1 MAHVAHARGGCTE
14 SILILHHLI
23 KKTMFRHLFILMWNK
38 KKQNFLL
45 MTEMFIS
52 FLVLFA
58 VLTISVHYYRNYVK
72 PLGLDYEDVWV
83 VNYSRPL
90 KTENKDSI
98 WLFYEALQ
106 KTIKALPQVREISFT
121 SGNVPFSTF
130 TIQNGVDYKGKN
142 ITSIDWY
149 NVDDNYRNLL
159 NIKLL
164 EGRWFN
170 RQDAVAKV
178 KPVVINATLKEELF
192 GNEPALGKQYGGDEQ
207 SRVIGVVQDLKMK
220 GDYTAPGKA
229 VYNRMDTGSLG
240 SMERLLVRVTPD
252 ADIAFEGRLYK
263 ALSTAMKTA
272 NVEIEHLSDKRRN
285 MNNMSLL
292 PMIILSIVAG
302 FLIVN
307 VALGLFGVLWYN
319 ISKRRGEIGLRR
331 AVGATGRSVSLQL
344 VAEALILS
352 TFSIIAGVF
361 FAIQFPLL
369 NVFDLP
375 AGTYV
380 AAIILSV
387 LFVYLLV
394 LICAFYPGQQAA
406 AVYPAVALHED

>member
-1 MAHVAHARGGCTE
+1 
-14 SILILHHLI
+14 
-23 KKTMFRHLFILMWNK
+23 MFRHLFILMWNK

-45 MTEMFIS
+45 MTEMFVS
-52 FLVLFA
+52 FLVVFA
-58 VLTISVHYYRNYVK
+58 VLTISVYYYGNYRK
-72 PLGLDYEDVWV
+72 PIGIDYENVWI
-83 VNYSRPL
+83 VNYSNPL

-98 WLFYEALQ
+98 WLFYDALQ
-106 KTIKALPQVREISFT
+106 KAVKALPQVREISFT
-121 SGNVPFSTF
+121 SNNVPFASST
-130 TIQNGVDYKGKN
+130 IMNGVNYKGKN
-142 ITSIDWY
+142 ISSINWY
-149 NVDDNYRNLL
+149 SIDDNYQALL

-170 RQDAVAKV
+170 KQDAVARV
-178 KPVVINATLKEELF
+178 KPVVINATLREELF
-192 GNEPALGKQYGGDEQ
+192 GHEPAVGRQYGDDKE
-207 SRVIGVVQDLKMK
+207 SRVIGVVQDTKMK
-220 GDYTAPGKA
+220 GDYTLAGKA
-229 VYNRMDTGSLG
+229 VYNRIDTGSLG
-240 SMERLLVRVTPD
+240 RMEKMLVRVTPD

-263 ALSTAMKTA
+263 TLSTAMKTA
-272 NVEIEHLSDKRRN
+272 NVEIEHLADKRRN
-285 MNNMSLL
+285 MNSMSLM

-302 FLIVN
+302 FLIIN

-331 AVGATGRSVSLQL
+331 AVGATGRSVSMQL
-344 VAEALILS
+344 VVEAMILS
-352 TFSIIAGVF
+352 TFSIIVGVF
-361 FAIQFPLL
+361 FAVQFPLL

-375 AGTYV
+375 AAVYV

>member
-1 MAHVAHARGGCTE
+1 M
-14 SILILHHLI
+14 IIHHLI

-45 MTEMFIS
+45 MTEMFVS

-58 VLTISVHYYRNYVK
+58 VLTIIVHYYRNYRR
-72 PLGLDYEDVWV
+72 PAGLDPAHVWL

-90 KTENKDSI
+90 NTSNKDSLL
-98 WLFYEALQ
+98 LFYEALQ
-106 KTIKALPQVREISFT
+106 KTIKAMPQVKEISLT
-121 SGNVPFSTF
+121 SNNVPFSSS
-130 TIQNGVDYKGKN
+130 TIQSGIDYKDKKVTGVD
-142 ITSIDWY
+142 WY
-149 NVDDNYRNLL
+149 FVDDNYRRLL
-159 NIKLL
+159 NLKLL

-170 RQDAVAKV
+170 RQDAVAAT
-178 KPVVINATLKEELF
+178 KPVVINTALKEELF
-192 GNEPALGKQYGGDEQ
+192 GNEPALGKQLGGDNQ
-207 SRVIGVVQDLKMK
+207 WRVVGVVQDAKMK
-220 GDYTAPGKA
+220 GDYTVPGKA
-229 VYNRMDTGSLG
+229 AYHRIDTGGLRDIG
-240 SMERLLVRVTPD
+240 KMLIRVAPD
-252 ADIAFEGRLYK
+252 AGIAFEGRLYK
-263 ALSTAMKTA
+263 TFTTAMKTA
-272 NVEIEHLSDKRRN
+272 SVEIEHLADKRVN
-285 MNNMSLL
+285 MNRMSLM

-331 AVGATGRSVSLQL
+331 AVGATGWSVSLQL

-352 TFSIIAGVF
+352 TFSIIVGVF

-369 NVFDLP
+369 NVFDLS

-380 AAIILSV
+380 AAIVLSV

-394 LICAFYPGQQAA
+394 LICAFYPGRQAA

>member
-1 MAHVAHARGGCTE
+1 M
-14 SILILHHLI
+14 L
-23 KKTMFRHLFILMWNK
+23 RHLFILMWNK

-45 MTEMFIS
+45 MTEIFIS
-52 FLVLFA
+52 FLVVFA
-58 VLTISVHYYRNYVK
+58 VLTISVYYFGNYKK
-72 PLGLDYEDVWV
+72 PIGLDYENVWV
-83 VNYSRPL
+83 VNYSKPL
-90 KTENKDSI
+90 KTDNKDSI

-106 KTIKALPQVREISFT
+106 KAVKALPQVREISFT
-121 SGNVPFSTF
+121 SNNVPFSTS
-130 TIQNGVDYKGKN
+130 TMMNGVEYKGKKIGN
-142 ITSIDWY
+142 VNWF
-149 NVDDNYRNLL
+149 NVDDNYRDVL
-159 NIKLL
+159 NMKLL
-164 EGRWFN
+164 EGRWFSK
-170 RQDAVAKV
+170 QDAVSRL
-178 KPVVINATLKEELF
+178 KPVVISASLKEELF
-192 GNEPALGKQYGGDEQ
+192 GNEAALGKQYGDNQEL
-207 SRVIGVVQDLKMK
+207 RVIGVVEDAKMK
-220 GDYTAPGKA
+220 GDYAVPGTA
-229 VYNRMDTGSLG
+229 VFNRVDTAGLAA
-240 SMERLLVRVTPD
+240 MEKLLVRVTPD

-263 ALSTAMKTA
+263 TLSNAMKTA

-292 PMIILSIVAG
+292 PMVILSIVAG
-302 FLIVN
+302 FLIIN

-344 VAEALILS
+344 VAEALVLS

-380 AAIILSV
+380 AAILLSV

-394 LICAFYPGQQAA
+394 LICAFYPGRQAA